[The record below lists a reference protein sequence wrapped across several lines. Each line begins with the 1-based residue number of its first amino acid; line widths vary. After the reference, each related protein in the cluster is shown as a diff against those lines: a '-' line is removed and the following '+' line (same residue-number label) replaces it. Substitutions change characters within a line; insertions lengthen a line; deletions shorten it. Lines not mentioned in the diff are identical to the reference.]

1 MEEQFLRN
9 AKAEENDS
17 EICTCSRN
25 DAIVKGD
32 PCPGCCHRNEEE
44 NIQSNNN
51 KARFKSSN
59 RRVLKEIPIDF
70 SSRNSRCL
78 LVLSV
83 LSVICFCPTGI
94 FAVIT
99 AAKLQKARKL
109 GNGPMIEKLTSRT
122 RMLVSMSMGI
132 WIVILVFCL
141 IIYFVNIFGIRS
153 YFT

>member
-1 MEEQFLRN
+1 MEDQLLRDTR
-9 AKAEENDS
+9 AHENDS
-17 EICTCSRN
+17 VNCRCSRN
-25 DAIVKGD
+25 DVKGD
-32 PCPGCCHRNEEE
+32 ASSECCHRNEEE

-51 KARFKSSN
+51 KVRLKSSN
-59 RRVLKEIPIDF
+59 RRFFKDQESPVSE
-70 SSRNSRCL
+70 NSRCL
-78 LVLSV
+78 LGLSI

-99 AAKLQKARKL
+99 AAKLQKARKV
-109 GNGPMIEKLTSRT
+109 GNETLIRTLTSRT
-122 RMLVSMSMGI
+122 RMLVSMSLGI